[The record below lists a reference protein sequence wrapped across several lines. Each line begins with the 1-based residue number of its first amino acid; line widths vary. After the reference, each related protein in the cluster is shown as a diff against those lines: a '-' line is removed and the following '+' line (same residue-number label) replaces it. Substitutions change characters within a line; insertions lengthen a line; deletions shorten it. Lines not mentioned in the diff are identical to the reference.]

1 MRRNKYFEIERT
13 EKWGGGW
20 WVKDRTTH
28 DRLAFSSDLHGAI
41 SISQFMEQS
50 RNMKEQER

>member
-1 MRRNKYFEIERT
+1 MRKNKHFEVERT

-28 DRLAFSSDLHGAI
+28 DRIAFSSDLHGAI
-41 SISQFMEQS
+41 SISQFMDQS
-50 RNMKEQER
+50 RNIKSQER